1 MLHRYCLLL
10 VPMFL
15 FGCNK
20 KEKVTIAEQI
30 TPKDTIKVVPLSF
43 PEAVAIDSSYFANSS
58 DAVKQFYK
66 NNLYR
71 TVWTIEKDRKALTES
86 IKNSELDG
94 LNPEDY
100 NIKTFTEQEN
110 NHKSLPEKDLI
121 ANDILHTEI
130 FYKLAGHLYNGKIEP
145 TKLYSDWDMYSK
157 EIDLSH
163 KLQYALKN
171 HTIQE
176 SLDSLKPNHIVYLR
190 LKDALHK
197 IESMPNDNLKN
208 IAVKDK
214 LVPNDTNASV
224 IDIKKRL
231 AYWGDYK
238 KPDSLTKIYDDKTQT
253 AVKKFQKR
261 HGLTPDGVIGKG
273 TVAAMNFSKAQRK
286 KQIIANLERWRWFP
300 RDMGESYV
308 IINIPDFNLYLVD
321 HNDTIQNHRVVVGRA
336 KRRTPVLSSKFSNLV
351 INPTWTVPPTIL
363 KEDLT
368 PSASRNLNYFAATGI
383 TIYDMKGNVV
393 SPDNW
398 NANKSNNYRYVQ
410 KPGSNNSLGL
420 IKFNFSNKHLVYL
433 HDTNHR
439 DYFKLNNRA
448 LSSGCIRVEDPFKL
462 SGFILEK
469 EESNWSKER
478 VDKMIASNKT
488 QSIVLKK
495 PTFVH
500 QLYWTAWMDKD
511 GLEFRNDIY
520 DLDFELYQ
528 KLRD

>member
-1 MLHRYCLLL
+1 MLHRYYLLL

-15 FGCNK
+15 FGCK
-20 KEKVTIAEQI
+20 KEKAVIAEQI
-30 TPKDTIKVVPLSF
+30 IQKDTIKVTPLAF
-43 PEAVAIDSSYFANSS
+43 PEAIAIDTAYFA
-58 DAVKQFYK
+58 DYPEEVKQFYK
-66 NNLYR
+66 NNLYK
-71 TVWTIEKDRKALTES
+71 TVWTIEKDRKALTAA
-86 IKNSELDG
+86 IKNSEFDG
-94 LNPEDY
+94 LNPNDY
-100 NIKTFTEQEN
+100 SIGSIEKQEAGHKTL
-110 NHKSLPEKDLI
+110 SEKELI
-121 ANDILHTEI
+121 TNDILQTAV
-130 FYKLAGHLYNGKIEP
+130 FYKLANHLYNGKVVP
-145 TKLYSDWDMYSK
+145 TKLYSDWDLYPK
-157 EIDLSH
+157 EINLNA
-163 KLQYALKN
+163 KLQNALKH
-171 HTIQE
+171 HTIEE
-176 SLDSLKPNHIVYLR
+176 SLDSLKPDHIVYKR
-190 LKDALHK
+190 LKDALQK
-197 IESMPNDNLKN
+197 IENMPKDN
-208 IAVKDK
+208 VKDIVVSDK
-214 LVPNDTNASV
+214 IVLNDTNAAMV
-224 IDIKKRL
+224 TIKKRL

-238 KPDSLTKIYDDKTQT
+238 KEDSLTSVYDEKTAG

-261 HGLTPDGVIGKG
+261 HGLTADGVIGKG
-273 TVAAMNFSKAQRK
+273 TVSALNFSKATRK

-300 RDMGESYV
+300 RDLGESYV
-308 IINIPDFNLYLVD
+308 IINIPDFNLYVVKD
-321 HNDTIQNHRVVVGRA
+321 NDTVQNHRVVVGRA
-336 KRRTPVLSSKFSNLV
+336 KRRTPVLSSRFSNLI

-368 PSASRNLNYFAATGI
+368 PSASKNRNYFANTGI

-393 SPDNW
+393 SPGDW

-462 SGFILEK
+462 SGYILDNEENNWTKEK
-469 EESNWSKER
+469 
-478 VDKMIASNKT
+478 VDKMIATNKT

-511 GLEFRNDIY
+511 GLVFRNDIY
-520 DLDFELYQ
+520 DLDLELYS